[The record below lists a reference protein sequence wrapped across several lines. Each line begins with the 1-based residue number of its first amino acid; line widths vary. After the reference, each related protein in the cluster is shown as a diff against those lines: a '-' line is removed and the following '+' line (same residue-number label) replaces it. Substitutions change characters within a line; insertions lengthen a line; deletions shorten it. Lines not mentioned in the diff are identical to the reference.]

1 MRSKKIWTKVLAAA
15 LCALLVFPAS
25 VFAEESGEGGQ
36 PDVQTEEQTGNE
48 ITQTLET
55 EVETTE
61 SDTQEEKLTEKE
73 ESSASTTETAE
84 TTETE
89 TPAEELPGDGTE
101 SAEEDVLPTIGDTI
115 VMMNID
121 EEYYAPITA
130 GSGKYK
136 ASTVKMEMVEPHT
149 GLAITGSERT
159 ITDDLLSKGLPL
171 YVMFED
177 GTGEPLSG
185 KAGYY
190 AIRTTFLNENGEVVY
205 EDEDSIQVYMEED
218 WSLTRQT
225 VYDLEW
231 DGSSD
236 LVFEFDPGSGLGAIT
251 GWTSEID
258 TVNIYGH
265 SMGHLYTMQNGTD
278 FEVDLNGTLTIKGS
292 YLQKLARED
301 ESFGDAE
308 FYYIDMFARM
318 ESGTQLRFFMWSFSY
333 DRNAVHTDGDTTS
346 THEVTLPEENTVIPA
361 DEMAV
366 LVEQNKES
374 DIVIHTPSGVD
385 FKFAKGTMRLVDGKD
400 SYDFGTTLITD
411 LNDSGVAGVPEDD
424 FAFRINFNYS
434 GTLPGKAVISIS
446 LGRDSKWIGRTLY
459 YSQIESGEISEPICQ
474 NVVDENGVFTV
485 EQEHCSDYVA
495 TAKDMSVKDTTTKDT
510 ADKQDTVIRQTKNAV
525 SPKTG
530 DTTAVFLLFAVVLVS
545 GAVVLGTYS
554 VKARRK

>member
-301 ESFGDAE
+301 ERFGDAE

-459 YSQIESGEISEPICQ
+459 YFQIESGEISEPICQ

-530 DTTAVFLLFAVVLVS
+530 DATAVFLLFAVVLVS